1 MKISIEHHGKLYTC
15 DTNHSSSLAIALDF
29 DGPQPNF
36 FGTSTAAKET
46 LQMGQFVAST
56 RQGSGCNVE
65 ILNIIPHCNGT
76 HSETVSH
83 IVDDMVSIG
92 QTADTGERAGPFV
105 AVLITVPTS
114 NALSSS
120 DSYRPELE
128 PTDTVIT
135 ASSIA
140 AALAS
145 VNAPVHRPQALIIR
159 TTPNTGKQAERYDSQ
174 NQPAFFSVQAIQAI
188 VESGITHLLVD
199 IPSIDR
205 IHDDGLLTN
214 HHLFWNVPEG
224 THRAAANTW
233 KNKTITEMIF
243 VSDDLADGLY
253 LLNLQIPSFTNTDA
267 APSRP
272 IVYPLHE

>member
-1 MKISIEHHGKLYTC
+1 
-15 DTNHSSSLAIALDF
+15 
-29 DGPQPNF
+29 
-36 FGTSTAAKET
+36 
-46 LQMGQFVAST
+46 MGQFVAST
-56 RQGSGCNVE
+56 KRGSGCNVE

-92 QTADTGERAGPFV
+92 QAADTGEQSGPFV
-105 AVLITVPTS
+105 AVLVTVPTM
-114 NALSSS
+114 NARSSD
-120 DSYRPELE
+120 DSYRPALE
-128 PTDTVIT
+128 STDKVIT
-135 ASSIA
+135 AGAIA
-140 AALAS
+140 TALAS
-145 VNAPVHRPQALIIR
+145 VNAQAHRPQALIVR
-159 TTPNTGKQAERYDSQ
+159 TTPNTGKQAERYDSE
-174 NQPAFFSVQAIQAI
+174 NQPAFFTIQAIQAI
-188 VESGITHLLVD
+188 VELGITHLLVD

-224 THRAAANTW
+224 THRVTAETW

-243 VSDDLADGLY
+243 VSDDLSDGLY